1 MPNENK
7 NIDGLK
13 PVNVLRFMATSDGG
27 APMNTDQVA
36 HATDFFNRF
45 NNEPDVKRYQ
55 LTDLSEQINEQGKVI
70 HTYEYDDHLL
80 SRVRDAWNSYGP
92 PDESILPNLDIVKRD
107 NIHEG
112 VEQLDAPVNNIDES
126 EEQVDAPANEITY
139 SDAIPGFEMPENDA
153 PDYLN
158 EAFNDEASNNE
169 TYQNETYQNEAYQ
182 NTPQQNAPIDDA
194 QEDVGY
200 QNENYGS
207 NDQSSTQYADQA
219 QQVLDEFVPDFQE
232 LINKLVPD
240 LEDLGEVP
248 DVDNL
253 TFEGQLLR
261 SNMESSLTTYYSRFL
276 DHLTYI
282 TKPQN
287 AEHFEKLLT
296 DFKQRTDI
304 TQISENVNN
313 YIALQDKDAQI
324 RDDIYNYAQHVK
336 DTDVQNQEEYVE
348 RNIQPYI
355 EKLREQYRVEN
366 PDTTDQDIERFSQS
380 RLPEI
385 IEISDQQTTL
395 RNRAEKD
402 VLNKFSQF
410 ANDKALYSALQY
422 VALRENI
429 QNKYK
434 ATIESLNSK
443 MTQSINNIHNEFAY
457 LNQPFQMDPSQ
468 QNNAYIEPEDDN
480 APPLDEPDELD
491 DLLSNDDNTS
501 TQYDE
506 QYDPPEDNSYL
517 NEDLGNST
525 ASDENI
531 NQSSNDEETE
541 QYEEDEGEVA
551 GFGEFDDDEVA
562 GFGEFEDDGRI
573 QATDTD
579 EDVAE
584 IEDDGT
590 NQDTGAIIDLPS
602 DYEDDEE
609 EYDDDDVITDETVT
623 VDELASNNTENKSL
637 ADLSDQ
643 RKNEVDT
650 ANDGTVKFDPSDVTP
665 LDKEDEE
672 EKTNKRKKIMI
683 GVGIGLGAI
692 VLAGVIIMIAL
703 MLSGDAEEAPVDEN
717 GEEVTQE
724 ENVTEYVEVGDPLR
738 INHRN
743 SQIDVEVVDLLKNGG
758 VLVRQPSSDD
768 PADNIELTPEHL
780 EAYFGTQ
787 EEAEEAETPD
797 EAESGET
804 SEEETSEEET
814 SEEETSEEETTD
826 ENPDIQVE
834 EETEDTGE

>member
-27 APMNTDQVA
+27 APMIADQIA

-70 HTYEYDDHLL
+70 YIYEYDDHLL
-80 SRVRDAWNSYGP
+80 NRVRDAWNIYGP
-92 PDESILPNLDIVKRD
+92 PDESILPNLDVVKRD
-107 NIHEG
+107 NIHEV

-126 EEQVDAPANEITY
+126 QAQVEAPANEITY
-139 SDAIPGFEMPENDA
+139 SDAIPGFDMPEDNT

-158 EAFNDEASNNE
+158 ESFNDETYQNE
-169 TYQNETYQNEAYQ
+169 TYQNETYQNETY
-182 NTPQQNAPIDDA
+182 QNAP
-194 QEDVGY
+194 EDVGY
-200 QNENYGS
+200 QNENYSS
-207 NDQSSTQYADQA
+207 NDQSSTQYADKA

-324 RDDIYNYAQHVK
+324 REDIYIYAQNVK
-336 DTDVQNQEEYVE
+336 DMDVQNQEEYVE

-355 EKLREQYRVEN
+355 EKLREQYRIEN

-429 QNKYK
+429 QNKYRV
-434 ATIESLNSK
+434 TIESLNNK
-443 MTQSINNIHNEFAY
+443 MAQSINNIQNEYAY
-457 LNQPFQMDPSQ
+457 LNEPIQMDQSQ
-468 QNNAYIEPEDDN
+468 QNNAYIEPEYDN
-480 APPLDEPDELD
+480 APSLDEPDELD
-491 DLLSNDDNTS
+491 DLLSEDDNTSAQYDDNTS

-517 NEDLGNST
+517 NEDLSNNT
-525 ASDENI
+525 TSDENI
-531 NQSSNDEETE
+531 DQSSNNEETE
-541 QYEEDEGEVA
+541 QYEEDEVA
-551 GFGEFDDDEVA
+551 GFGEIEDDEVA
-562 GFGEFEDDGRI
+562 GFGEIEEDGHI
-573 QATDTD
+573 QTSDND
-579 EDVAE
+579 EDVVE
-584 IEDDGT
+584 IEDDNS
-590 NQDTGAIIDLPS
+590 NQNMGAVVDLPS
-602 DYEDDEE
+602 DYENDDEE
-609 EYDDDDVITDETVT
+609 EDDDDDVITDETVT
-623 VDELASNNTENKSL
+623 VDELTSNNTKNKSL

-643 RKNEVDT
+643 RSNEVDT
-650 ANDGTVKFDPSDVTP
+650 ANDGTIKFDPSDVTP
-665 LDKEDEE
+665 LDKEDEK
-672 EKTNKRKKIMI
+672 EKTSKRKKIMI

-692 VLAGVIIMIAL
+692 VLAGVILMIAL

-717 GEEVTQE
+717 NEVTQE
-724 ENVTEYVEVGDPLR
+724 ENVTEYVEIGDPLR

-743 SQIDVEVVDLLKNGG
+743 TQIDVEVVDLLKNGG

-780 EAYFGTQ
+780 EAYFGAQ
-787 EEAEEAETPD
+787 EEAEAPAETES
-797 EAESGET
+797 EAT
-804 SEEETSEEET
+804 SEEEE
-814 SEEETSEEETTD
+814 TD

-834 EETEDTGE
+834 EDTEDTGE

>member
-27 APMNTDQVA
+27 APMIADQIA

-70 HTYEYDDHLL
+70 YIYEYDDHLL
-80 SRVRDAWNSYGP
+80 NRVRDAWNIYGP

-107 NIHEG
+107 NIHEV
-112 VEQLDAPVNNIDES
+112 VEQLDAPVNNIDKS
-126 EEQVDAPANEITY
+126 AAQVEAPANEITY
-139 SDAIPGFEMPENDA
+139 SDAIPGFDMPEDNT

-158 EAFNDEASNNE
+158 ESFNDETYQNE
-169 TYQNETYQNEAYQ
+169 TYQNETYQN
-182 NTPQQNAPIDDA
+182 TPIDNVP
-194 QEDVGY
+194 ENTGY

-207 NDQSSTQYADQA
+207 NDQSSTQYADKA

-304 TQISENVNN
+304 TQISDNVNN

-324 RDDIYNYAQHVK
+324 REDIYIYAQNVK
-336 DTDVQNQEEYVE
+336 DMDVQNQEEYVE

-355 EKLREQYRVEN
+355 EKLREQYRIEN

-429 QNKYK
+429 QNKYRV
-434 ATIESLNSK
+434 TIESLNNK
-443 MTQSINNIHNEFAY
+443 MAQSINNIQNEYAY
-457 LNQPFQMDPSQ
+457 LNEPIQMDQSQ
-468 QNNAYIEPEDDN
+468 QNNAYIEPEYDN
-480 APPLDEPDELD
+480 TPSLDEPDELD
-491 DLLSNDDNTS
+491 DLLSEDDNTSAQYDNNAS

-517 NEDLGNST
+517 NEDLGNNT
-525 ASDENI
+525 TSDENI
-531 NQSSNDEETE
+531 NQASNNEETE
-541 QYEEDEGEVA
+541 QYEEDEVVGFGEFDDNEVA
-551 GFGEFDDDEVA
+551 GFGELE
-562 GFGEFEDDGRI
+562 EDGHI
-573 QATDTD
+573 QANDAD
-579 EDVAE
+579 EDVVE
-584 IEDDGT
+584 IEDDNT
-590 NQDTGAIIDLPS
+590 NQNIGTVVDLPS
-602 DYEDDEE
+602 DYEDDQED

-623 VDELASNNTENKSL
+623 VDELTSNNAKNKSL

-643 RKNEVDT
+643 RSNEVDT
-650 ANDGTVKFDPSDVTP
+650 ANDGTIKFDPSDVTP
-665 LDKEDEE
+665 LDKEDEK
-672 EKTNKRKKIMI
+672 EKTSKRKKIMI

-692 VLAGVIIMIAL
+692 VLAGVILMIAL

-717 GEEVTQE
+717 NEVTQE
-724 ENVTEYVEVGDPLR
+724 ENVTEYVEIGDPLR

-743 SQIDVEVVDLLKNGG
+743 TQIDVEVVDLLKNGG

-780 EAYFGTQ
+780 EAYFGAQ
-787 EEAEEAETPD
+787 EEAEAPD
-797 EAESGET
+797 EAESEAT
-804 SEEETSEEET
+804 SEEEE
-814 SEEETSEEETTD
+814 TD

-834 EETEDTGE
+834 EDTEDTGE

>member
-27 APMNTDQVA
+27 APMIADQIA

-45 NNEPDVKRYQ
+45 NNEPDVERYQ

-70 HTYEYDDHLL
+70 YIYEYDDHLL
-80 SRVRDAWNSYGP
+80 NRVRDAWNIYGP

-107 NIHEG
+107 NIHEV

-126 EEQVDAPANEITY
+126 QAQVEAPANEITY
-139 SDAIPGFEMPENDA
+139 SDAIPGFDMPEDNT

-158 EAFNDEASNNE
+158 ESFNDETYQNE
-169 TYQNETYQNEAYQ
+169 TYQNETYQN
-182 NTPQQNAPIDDA
+182 APIDNVP
-194 QEDVGY
+194 ENTGY

-207 NDQSSTQYADQA
+207 NDQSSTQYADKA

-304 TQISENVNN
+304 TQISDNVNN

-324 RDDIYNYAQHVK
+324 REDIYIYAQNVK
-336 DTDVQNQEEYVE
+336 DMDVQNQEEYVE
-348 RNIQPYI
+348 RNIKPYI
-355 EKLREQYRVEN
+355 EKLREQYRIEN

-429 QNKYK
+429 QNKYRV
-434 ATIESLNSK
+434 TIESLNNK
-443 MTQSINNIHNEFAY
+443 MAQSINNIQNEYAY
-457 LNQPFQMDPSQ
+457 LNQPIQMDQSQ
-468 QNNAYIEPEDDN
+468 QNNAYIEPEYDN
-480 APPLDEPDELD
+480 APSLDEPDELD
-491 DLLSNDDNTS
+491 DLLGEDDNTS
-501 TQYDE
+501 AQYDE

-517 NEDLGNST
+517 NEDLGNGT
-525 ASDENI
+525 TSDENI
-531 NQSSNDEETE
+531 NQASNNEETE
-541 QYEEDEGEVA
+541 QYEEDEVA
-551 GFGEFDDDEVA
+551 GFGEFDDNEVA
-562 GFGEFEDDGRI
+562 GFGELEEDGHI
-573 QATDTD
+573 QTTDTN
-579 EDVAE
+579 EDVVE
-584 IEDDGT
+584 IEDDNA
-590 NQDTGAIIDLPS
+590 NQNMGAVVDLPS
-602 DYEDDEE
+602 DYENDEE
-609 EYDDDDVITDETVT
+609 EEDDDDDVITDETVT
-623 VDELASNNTENKSL
+623 IDELTSNNTKNKSL

-643 RKNEVDT
+643 RNNEVDT
-650 ANDGTVKFDPSDVTP
+650 ANDGTIKFDPSDVTP
-665 LDKEDEE
+665 LDKEDEK
-672 EKTNKRKKIMI
+672 EKTSKRKKIMI

-692 VLAGVIIMIAL
+692 VLAGVILMIAL

-717 GEEVTQE
+717 NEVTQE
-724 ENVTEYVEVGDPLR
+724 ENVTEYVEIGDPLR

-743 SQIDVEVVDLLKNGG
+743 TQIDVEVVDLLKNGG

-780 EAYFGTQ
+780 EAYFGAQ
-787 EEAEEAETPD
+787 EEAEAPD
-797 EAESGET
+797 ETESEAT
-804 SEEETSEEET
+804 SEEEE
-814 SEEETSEEETTD
+814 TD

-834 EETEDTGE
+834 EDTEDTGE